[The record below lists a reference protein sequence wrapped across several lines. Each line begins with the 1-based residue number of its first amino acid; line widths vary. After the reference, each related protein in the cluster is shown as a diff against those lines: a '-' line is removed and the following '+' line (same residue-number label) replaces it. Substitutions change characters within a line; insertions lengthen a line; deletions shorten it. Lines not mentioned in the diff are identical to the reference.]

1 MDDGQE
7 KSSWVKGEEGERAVS
22 ELLEKELEFDEY
34 YRINDVYLKTKDKRW
49 RRASNQTH
57 HIVKRWHRA
66 SAQIDHI
73 VLSVY
78 GIFVIET
85 KNWKGTPDFK
95 DEVKQNKRHKYEI
108 AKILRINDD
117 INNKLFSIVV
127 SAGEASPPEEGW
139 PKEVCYIEDFVEER
153 ILSKT
158 AKPFTKEKV
167 KSFHYTIQRKNLRL
181 TRDNYKQEH
190 ADYVIFCK
198 SLENKEDEA
207 KHNTRKANQPTDERI
222 IEAETNQT
230 EHHQTDAEHIA
241 RSKSKHN
248 KPEQSKLDGEIKT
261 AETDEEHK
269 ARSRIAKE
277 TETVKSSQ
285 TKNLIKNGGIIV
297 IMLVLFSWTPFYF
310 NSRWDISK
318 IISPPKEN
326 VQTAIPNKGAS
337 TDAGTEVFRQQ
348 FMEQLAK
355 YESEVEPKIEA
366 LRLREWASEKHDE
379 LQRLEA
385 DAIEDFAKSDYLS
398 AREGLRQAR
407 ELASEAEAEY
417 DHRLAALKIE
427 ANEAFAD
434 DRAPAAEKAVGQA
447 LHLRPDDAEMLALQK
462 RVSVLSEVLDLLRRA
477 GVARNENRPEKEAA
491 ALQKVLALDPSRK
504 GLQSRLAKLH
514 GQLKQQRFSGA
525 VRKAQ
530 AALDAGDLAAA
541 ANQLA
546 LAKTISPA
554 DKSLAPLQK
563 RLRLAQKEK
572 AFAAQISLG
581 AQAKARD
588 DWRVAATHFQ
598 RARQLKPGD
607 KTAVENHDL
616 AQRVVGVTQRLR
628 QMSDREHR
636 LGDKN
641 VLASVA
647 AYLQETESLV
657 AISPGLRKIHAEVTR
672 NAALYRIEVEV
683 VVVSDNATYIVVRG
697 EGQVGE
703 TSRRTI
709 RLRPGKRV
717 FEGTRRGYKSKLVT
731 VDLVPGAPAV
741 EVVVICDEKI

>member
-1 MDDGQE
+1 MDDDQE
-7 KSSWVKGEEGERAVS
+7 KSSWEKGEEGERAVS
-22 ELLEKELEFDEY
+22 ELLEKELGSEY
-34 YRINDVYLKTKDKRW
+34 REIKNVYLRITNEKTPLL
-49 RRASNQTH
+49 ASTE
-57 HIVKRWHRA
+57 
-66 SAQIDHI
+66 IDHVVI
-73 VLSVY
+73 SVY

-85 KNWKGTPDFK
+85 KNWKNDWDFK
-95 DEVKQNKRHKYEI
+95 QAGERNKFHKSEL
-108 AKILRINDD
+108 ANLLGINDD
-117 INNKLFSIVV
+117 KNKLFSIVV
-127 SAGEASPPEEGW
+127 SVGEAQLSKTK
-139 PKEVCYIEDFVEER
+139 PKEVYYKKNLIET
-153 ILSKT
+153 IH
-158 AKPFTKEKV
+158 AKRGKRPFTKEDID
-167 KSFHYTIQRKNLRL
+167 SFFDTIQRNNLRL
-181 TRDNYKQEH
+181 TREHTYKQEH
-190 ADYVIFCK
+190 DAYMDFK
-198 SLENKEDEA
+198 ENRK
-207 KHNTRKANQPTDERI
+207 KVKQNTRKNNQTTEQKTNQPTDEI
-222 IEAETNQT
+222 ITEAETNQT

-297 IMLVLFSWTPFYF
+297 ILLVLFSWTPFYF

-366 LRLREWASEKHDE
+366 LRLREWASEKHAE
-379 LQRLEA
+379 LQRLKT
-385 DAIEDFAKSDYLS
+385 DAIADFAKSDYLS
-398 AREGLRQAR
+398 AREGLEQAR
-407 ELASEAEAEY
+407 GLGLEAAAEY
-417 DHRLAALKIE
+417 GRRLAALRIE
-427 ANEAFAD
+427 ANEAFAN
-434 DRAPAAEKAVGQA
+434 DRAPQAEKAVGQA

-462 RVSVLSEVLDLLRRA
+462 RVSVLPEVLDLLGRA

-491 ALQKVLALDPSRK
+491 ALQQVLALDPSRK
-504 GLQSRLAKLH
+504 AAQSRLVKLQ

-530 AALDAGDLAAA
+530 TALDAGNLAAA
-541 ANQLA
+541 SNQLA

-563 RLRLAQKEK
+563 RLRQAQTEK

-598 RARQLKPGD
+598 RARKLKPDD

-616 AQRVVGVTQRLR
+616 AQRIVGVAQQLR

-647 AYLQETESLV
+647 AYLRETESLTE
-657 AISPGLRKIHAEVTR
+657 ISPGLKKIHAELTR
-672 NAALYRIEVEV
+672 KVALYRIEVEV

-709 RLRPGKRV
+709 RLRPGKRI
-717 FEGTRRGYKSKLVT
+717 FEGTRPGYKSKLVT

>member
-1 MDDGQE
+1 MDDSQE
-7 KSSWVKGEEGERAVS
+7 KSSWEKGEEGERAVS
-22 ELLEKELEFDEY
+22 ELLEKELGSEY
-34 YRINDVYLKTKDKRW
+34 REIPNVYLRIKDNRTSLL
-49 RRASNQTH
+49 AST
-57 HIVKRWHRA
+57 
-66 SAQIDHI
+66 QIDHI
-73 VLSVY
+73 VLSIY

-85 KNWKGTPDFK
+85 KNWKK
-95 DEVKQNKRHKYEI
+95 SWNVKQAVKQNENHKKE
-108 AKILRINDD
+108 LTRVLGINDD
-117 INNKLFSIVV
+117 IDKKLFSIVV
-127 SAGEASPPEEGW
+127 SVGDTPLSETER
-139 PKEVCYIEDFVEER
+139 KEVCYQKNLIET
-153 ILSKT
+153 IH
-158 AKPFTKEKV
+158 AKRGEQPFTKEKV
-167 KSFHYTIQRKNLRL
+167 DSFFDIIKDENLRL
-181 TRDNYKQEH
+181 TREHTYKQEH
-190 ADYVIFCK
+190 NAYMKFLK
-198 SLENKEDEA
+198 NE
-207 KHNTRKANQPTDERI
+207 RKAKQSTQKTNQSTERKTNQPTERKASQPIEQKTNQPTKQKTNPTTEQKFTPTTDEKIIEGEINQTTDERI
-222 IEAETNQT
+222 IETEINQTTDEKITEGETNQT
-230 EHHQTDAEHIA
+230 
-241 RSKSKHN
+241 K
-248 KPEQSKLDGEIKT
+248 
-261 AETDEEHK
+261 
-269 ARSRIAKE
+269 SRIKIIGAAIIFLALLSGAWYLFSLFFISN
-277 TETVKSSQ
+277 TTP
-285 TKNLIKNGGIIV
+285 TKNSNPNQNIEPTQ
-297 IMLVLFSWTPFYF
+297 S
-310 NSRWDISK
+310 
-318 IISPPKEN
+318 
-326 VQTAIPNKGAS
+326 TAPLES
-337 TDAGTEVFRQQ
+337 DPVRQQ
-348 FMEQLAK
+348 FRDELTR
-355 YESEVEPKIEA
+355 YEREVEPKIKEI
-366 LRLREWASEKHDE
+366 RLRHWAGERYDE
-379 LQRLEA
+379 LQRLKA

-398 AREGLRQAR
+398 AQEGLGQAR
-407 ELASEAEAEY
+407 GLVSEAAAEY
-417 DHRLAALKIE
+417 ARRLAALRIE

-462 RVSVLSEVLDLLRRA
+462 RVSRLPEVLDLLRRA

-504 GLQSRLAKLH
+504 GSQSRLAKLH

-541 ANQLA
+541 SNQLA

-647 AYLQETESLV
+647 AYLQESESLV
-657 AISPGLRKIHAEVTR
+657 EISPGLKKIHAEVTR
-672 NAALYRIEVEV
+672 KAALYRIEVEV

-717 FEGTRRGYKSKLVT
+717 FEGTRPGYKSKLVT

>member
-1 MDDGQE
+1 MDDSE
-7 KSSWVKGEEGERAVS
+7 KKKLGEEGERKVNAVLKKFLPDGEYHLIENVTLPS
-22 ELLEKELEFDEY
+22 EKDGEEK
-34 YRINDVYLKTKDKRW
+34 
-49 RRASNQTH
+49 
-57 HIVKRWHRA
+57 
-66 SAQIDHI
+66 SAQIDH
-73 VLSVY
+73 VVVSKY

-85 KNWKGTPDFK
+85 KHWSPGSITRYAAKPP
-95 DEVKQNKRHKYEI
+95 KQNDGHINALEQCLEI
-108 AKILRINDD
+108 ETDKFFPLYVFLSTGPRKENVPEGTIPLDKLIPEIKSKTTAIFDEDKVTEIFAQIESWRYAPGDQTDADHVARLKSKH
-117 INNKLFSIVV
+117 NK
-127 SAGEASPPEEGW
+127 PEESRLDR
-139 PKEVCYIEDFVEER
+139 EI
-153 ILSKT
+153 KT
-158 AKPFTKEKV
+158 TE
-167 KSFHYTIQRKNLRL
+167 T
-181 TRDNYKQEH
+181 
-190 ADYVIFCK
+190 
-198 SLENKEDEA
+198 
-207 KHNTRKANQPTDERI
+207 NQPTDEI
-222 IEAETNQT
+222 ITEAETNQT

-447 LHLRPDDAEMLALQK
+447 LQLRPDDAEMLALQK
-462 RVSVLSEVLDLLRRA
+462 RVSGLPEVLDLLRRA

-504 GLQSRLAKLH
+504 GPQSRLAKLH

-563 RLRLAQKEK
+563 RLRQAQTEK

-628 QMSDREHR
+628 QTSDREHR

-641 VLASVA
+641 VLASVS
-647 AYLQETESLV
+647 AYLREAESLTE
-657 AISPGLRKIHAEVTR
+657 ISPGLKKIHAEVTR
-672 NAALYRIEVEV
+672 KAALYRIEVEV

-709 RLRPGKRV
+709 RLRPGERV

-731 VDLVPGAPAV
+731 VELVPGASAV

>member
-1 MDDGQE
+1 MDDSQKKTPWE
-7 KSSWVKGEEGERAVS
+7 KGEEAERAVS
-22 ELLEKELEFDEY
+22 ESLEKELGSEY
-34 YRINDVYLKTKDKRW
+34 REIKNVYLRRTDEKTPLL
-49 RRASNQTH
+49 ASTE
-57 HIVKRWHRA
+57 
-66 SAQIDHI
+66 IDHVVI
-73 VLSVY
+73 SVY

-85 KNWKGTPDFK
+85 KNWKQDWQFEK
-95 DEVKQNKRHKYEI
+95 AVNQNQKHLDVLAEI
-108 AKILRINDD
+108 LSIEDD
-117 INNKLFSIVV
+117 VDDKLFSIIV
-127 SAGEASPPEEGW
+127 SAGDASLREDK
-139 PKEVCYIEDFVEER
+139 PKEVFYKKNFVEYIR
-153 ILSKT
+153 SKT
-158 AKPFTKEKV
+158 GKPFTKEEV
-167 KSFHYTIQRKNLRL
+167 DSFFDKIQGKNLRL
-181 TRDNYKQEH
+181 TREHTYKQEH
-190 ADYVIFCK
+190 NAYMNF
-198 SLENKEDEA
+198 LENK
-207 KHNTRKANQPTDERI
+207 RKAKQSAPKTNQPTERKTNQTTGEII

-230 EHHQTDAEHIA
+230 
-241 RSKSKHN
+241 K
-248 KPEQSKLDGEIKT
+248 
-261 AETDEEHK
+261 
-269 ARSRIAKE
+269 SRIKI
-277 TETVKSSQ
+277 
-285 TKNLIKNGGIIV
+285 TKIIAAIIIV
-297 IMLVLFSWTPFYF
+297 LALLLGAWYLFSLFFINNTTPTQ
-310 NSRWDISK
+310 NSNANIEPTQS
-318 IISPPKEN
+318 
-326 VQTAIPNKGAS
+326 TAPLES
-337 TDAGTEVFRQQ
+337 DPVRQQ
-348 FMEQLAK
+348 FRDELTR
-355 YESEVEPKIEA
+355 YEREVESKIKEI
-366 LRLREWASEKHDE
+366 RLSHWDGERHDE
-379 LQRLEA
+379 LQRLKA

-398 AREGLRQAR
+398 AQEGLGQAR
-407 ELASEAEAEY
+407 GLVSEAEAEY
-417 DHRLAALKIE
+417 ARRLAALKIE
-427 ANEAFAD
+427 ANEAFAN

-462 RVSVLSEVLDLLRRA
+462 RVSVLPEVLDLLRRA

-541 ANQLA
+541 SNQIA

-598 RARQLKPGD
+598 RARKLKPGD
-607 KTAVENHDL
+607 KAAVENHDL
-616 AQRVVGVTQRLR
+616 AQRIVSVTQQLR

-657 AISPGLRKIHAEVTR
+657 EISPGLKKIHAEVTR
-672 NAALYRIEVEV
+672 KAALYRIEVEV

-717 FEGTRRGYKSKLVT
+717 FEGTRPGYKSKLVT

>member
-1 MDDGQE
+1 MDDSQ
-7 KSSWVKGEEGERAVS
+7 KKKLGEEGERKVNSILKKFLPDGEYHLIADVT
-22 ELLEKELEFDEY
+22 LPPKEDG
-34 YRINDVYLKTKDKRW
+34 DKK
-49 RRASNQTH
+49 ST
-57 HIVKRWHRA
+57 
-66 SAQIDHI
+66 QIDH
-73 VLSVY
+73 VVVSRY

-85 KNWKGTPDFK
+85 KYWSPESITRYGAKPPTQNEGHINALEHCLDIAADNFFSLCVVIPTKPHKKASAEGTIALEELISEIKSKTTVIF
-95 DEVKQNKRHKYEI
+95 DEQKVVDLF
-108 AKILRINDD
+108 AKIESYRY
-117 INNKLFSIVV
+117 
-127 SAGEASPPEEGW
+127 APGP
-139 PKEVCYIEDFVEER
+139 
-153 ILSKT
+153 
-158 AKPFTKEKV
+158 
-167 KSFHYTIQRKNLRL
+167 
-181 TRDNYKQEH
+181 
-190 ADYVIFCK
+190 
-198 SLENKEDEA
+198 
-207 KHNTRKANQPTDERI
+207 
-222 IEAETNQT
+222 
-230 EHHQTDAEHIA
+230 
-241 RSKSKHN
+241 
-248 KPEQSKLDGEIKT
+248 
-261 AETDEEHK
+261 ETDEEHK

-297 IMLVLFSWTPFYF
+297 ILLVLLSWTPFYF

-366 LRLREWASEKHDE
+366 LRLREWASEKHAE

-398 AREGLRQAR
+398 AQEGLGQAR
-407 ELASEAEAEY
+407 GLVSEAEAEY
-417 DHRLAALKIE
+417 ARRLVALRIE

-462 RVSVLSEVLDLLRRA
+462 RVSGLPEVLDLLRRA

-504 GLQSRLAKLH
+504 GPQSRLAKLH

-563 RLRLAQKEK
+563 RLRQAQTEK

-588 DWRVAATHFQ
+588 DWSVAATHFQ
-598 RARQLKPGD
+598 RARKLKPGD

-616 AQRVVGVTQRLR
+616 AQRIVGVTEQLR

-647 AYLQETESLV
+647 AYLRETESLTE
-657 AISPGLRKIHAEVTR
+657 ISPGLKKIHAEVTR
-672 NAALYRIEVEV
+672 KVALYRTEVEV

-697 EGQVGE
+697 EGQVGK

-709 RLRPGKRV
+709 RLRPGERV